1 MKDLKERLIKL
12 YPVLEKLDAE
22 KVDKILGNL
31 QSVKLEPGTRVFQEL
46 QSCSAFPFI
55 LSGKIRVFKHSVNGR
70 ELSLYDFT
78 PGEVCVVTAGCLLGN
93 DPYNAS
99 AVVVDEAE
107 LQMMPGDDF
116 EQLLS
121 IRAFREFIFTLFSK
135 RIQELLLLVEGV
147 AFQKL
152 DQRLAALLV
161 AGGKN
166 IRMSHQDLA
175 DQLGTV
181 REMISRLLKSFEDS
195 GLVKLGRGRITVIDA
210 EGLKNIS

>member
-1 MKDLKERLIKL
+1 MKIMKERLIKL
-12 YPVLEKLDAE
+12 YPVLEKLDSE
-22 KVDKILGNL
+22 IVDRILRKI
-31 QSVKLEPGTRVFQEL
+31 QSVKLKPGTRVFQEL
-46 QSCSAFPFI
+46 QSCVAFPFI

-70 ELSLYDFT
+70 ELSLYDFV

-99 AVVVDEAE
+99 AVVIEEAE
-107 LQMMPGDDF
+107 LQMMPADEF

-161 AGGKN
+161 AAGKN
-166 IRMSHQDLA
+166 IRTSHQDLA

-181 REMISRLLKSFEDS
+181 REMVSRLLKSFEDS